1 MVASELISD
10 LILPLRTSDTGSIA
24 LTWMDELRVSHLPIV
39 NNESF
44 LGLISEKDI
53 LDMNEPDQSLGNH
66 FLSLA
71 RPYVLYNQHLFDAI
85 RVASEMQ
92 LTLVPVLDEQ
102 HRYLGCITQGRLLE
116 EMAQVGSVNQ
126 PGGIIVLEMNIAD
139 YSMHEISRIVESNDA
154 KVLSCHSRTF
164 DESTKVEVTLKIN
177 KIDASAV
184 IQTFNRYDY
193 FITASFSEE
202 NDFNDLLRERFGSLM
217 NYLSI

>member
-53 LDMNEPDQSLGNH
+53 MDMNEPDESLGNH

-71 RPYVLYNQHLFDAI
+71 RPYVLHSQHLFDAV

-126 PGGIIVLEMNIAD
+126 PGGIIVLEVNIAD
-139 YSMHEISRIVESNDA
+139 YSMHEIARIVESNDA